1 MVDELKSE
9 ADDATAESTAGV
21 TPTVPPSAGV
31 SVTPATE
38 PTSPSVRVEG
48 LAETLSRVRHELQK
62 DQKDQGV
69 TKTKRSRRSRGQT
82 R

>member
-1 MVDELKSE
+1 MTVDEPKSE
-9 ADDATAESTAGV
+9 ADDPAAESAAGGP
-21 TPTVPPSAGV
+21 PTVPPSAGV

-38 PTSPSVRVEG
+38 PTSPRVEG

-62 DQKDQGV
+62 D
-69 TKTKRSRRSRGQT
+69 RSRGQT

>member
-1 MVDELKSE
+1 MIDEPKSK

-31 SVTPATE
+31 SVTPTPK

-62 DQKDQGV
+62 D
-69 TKTKRSRRSRGQT
+69 RSRGQT